1 MAMFTNLGVPNGE
14 MSFFTTLLYFPWA
27 LKFLWAPFVDLIKTK
42 RWWFITMQFLML
54 GLAVLTIFS
63 IPQPDPAT
71 IAAMGTEVRL
81 FTGVLIAFIIMAFAS
96 ATHDI
101 AADGFYML
109 ALKPGVQAEMIGWRS
124 VFYRLSNVFCNSA
137 LIAIPGIIYDWTKKQ
152 GHESM
157 PFAWQV
163 TIGIIAAIFII
174 MAIWHMFY
182 TPRPDSDK
190 PNEDINAKKII
201 ADFGQAFSTFFKKP
215 ALWVAILFM
224 LLYRLPEGFLLK
236 MLYPFLFATREMGG
250 LGMSNQEFGIVY
262 GTFGVIFLLIGGI
275 LGGAFI
281 SRVGLKKAFWWMAL
295 GMTLPC
301 LSFVYLSEFMPTNM
315 INIAIAI
322 AIEQFGY
329 GFGFTAYMMYMMY
342 FSDGE
347 YKTSHYAICTSFM
360 ALSMILPGLGAGY
373 IQEGTSPNQKSIT
386 YTVNDS
392 ISLSAPIGYDKDMLY
407 FNGWATITKDSAGNL
422 VEQLVAK
429 PSDTIVV
436 TKNQNLFASFSD
448 MKFIKYSI
456 EFKEPSKNTVL
467 CDFTANTIPAPVDDN
482 SKIIKKQN
490 IQMPIGTADYTIE
503 LAKLDTIL
511 KSIPL
516 TDLYQ
521 KEQLE
526 MPVNT
531 SSDSTKNLIT
541 LFNDSTSLTKEY
553 NTNDSIVLT
562 IPTGYDQNTLVF
574 NGWAT
579 YSKNEQG
586 EFVEKLYAKP
596 TDTIAITENKN
607 LYASFSK
614 IQVVTYE
621 SSIASNTDMLLY
633 TIKADTLPAP
643 LDKKRYDKEKKAEKK
658 NPHRTK
664 LPIGKA
670 NIYTDLELDT
680 IFTPIPLTKMYS
692 NEQLNAPTIQSADTS
707 KVILQFTTAEGKMSD
722 YRWFFWMVICCSLAT
737 FFVTFLAYKRVDPN
751 YGKK

>member
-1 MAMFTNLGVPNGE
+1 MKSLKSINPWLWVPTLYFLEGIPYFLVNNLSMAMFTNLGVPNGE

-42 RWWFITMQFLML
+42 RWWFLSMQFLML

-63 IPQPDPAT
+63 IPQPDPST
-71 IAAMGTEVRL
+71 IAAMGTEVTL

-137 LIAIPGIIYDWTKKQ
+137 LIAIPGIIYDWTKEQ

-174 MAIWHMFY
+174 MAIWHIFF
-182 TPRPDSDK
+182 TPRPDLDK
-190 PNEDINAKKII
+190 PNENINAKKIM

-315 INIAIAI
+315 INIAVAI

-347 YKTSHYAICTSFM
+347 FKTSHYAICTSFM

-373 IQEGTSPNQKSIT
+373 IQEATSPTQKTIT
-386 YTVNDS
+386 YTLNDS
-392 ISLSAPIGYDKDMLY
+392 TCLSAPIGYNKDSLF
-407 FNGWATITKDSAGNL
+407 FNGWVTAAIDTNGNV
-422 VEQLVAK
+422 VEEIYAK
-429 PSDTIVV
+429 PQDTIVI
-436 TKNQNLFASFSD
+436 KNN
-448 MKFIKYSI
+448 
-456 EFKEPSKNTVL
+456 
-467 CDFTANTIPAPVDDN
+467 
-482 SKIIKKQN
+482 
-490 IQMPIGTADYTIE
+490 
-503 LAKLDTIL
+503 
-511 KSIPL
+511 
-516 TDLYQ
+516 Q
-521 KEQLE
+521 K
-526 MPVNT
+526 
-531 SSDSTKNLIT
+531 
-541 LFNDSTSLTKEY
+541 
-553 NTNDSIVLT
+553 
-562 IPTGYDQNTLVF
+562 
-574 NGWAT
+574 
-579 YSKNEQG
+579 
-586 EFVEKLYAKP
+586 
-596 TDTIAITENKN
+596 
-607 LYASFSK
+607 LYASFSTMQFVK
-614 IQVVTYE
+614 YDISYDSLSCIEDCTIRYQVAT
-621 SSIASNTDMLLY
+621 
-633 TIKADTLPAP
+633 DTLTAP
-643 LDKKRYDKEKKAEKK
+643 IDVKQYKKEQKEANK
-658 NPHRTK
+658 TK
-664 LPIGKA
+664 HFVNTRLGLVTIQQR
-670 NIYTDLELDT
+670 IQLDT
-680 IFTPIPLTKMYS
+680 IKTTVPLTEMYS
-692 NEQLNAPTIQSADTS
+692 MEELQNMPTTQKLETNEVS
-707 KVILQFTTAEGKMSD
+707 LQFITATGKMSD
-722 YRWFFWMVICCSLAT
+722 YRWFFWMVICCSIAT
-737 FFVTFLAYKRVDPN
+737 FFVTFLAYKRVAPN